1 MSNISELLNPA
12 PRAKRQPPSRNPS
25 SDGYTPTTTY
35 EAADALTT
43 LATTGSNASYSATH
57 DHYPPS
63 QYADTR
69 HQSGFGSVATPVE
82 PSPPTEQ
89 SQPLS
94 PTLDQYHHGS
104 KSPEELRRQS
114 MMSRNSPAP
123 VLAPI
128 QSLSNFLNERIGEE
142 LQQDTTAY
150 SRDISQIVHP
160 AGQNDEGEHRALGG
174 TQNREPTFGLEP
186 SPVPLIKSEQTGTP
200 REATPST
207 TALHTE
213 ENNSNPDGPMDTET
227 LKTVEALKKN
237 DLGLRAKSRET
248 ATPAAETLKPTAAQ
262 SKKRPAPKSTAAA
275 NKKGTA
281 AKKPATKKRK
291 LDPETSSVGGTPGVR
306 RSATPSSRA
315 SKTPALSTVAKS
327 QAKRSSQAGTPVA
340 GSSPAPDRSSQ
351 APASDAEDSDGSNE
365 DDDAIFCIC
374 RKPDNHRWMIACD
387 GGCEDWFH
395 GSCVDMRQEDENL
408 IDKYI
413 CPNCEANGKGCTT
426 WKPMCRREG
435 CRQPAR
441 LIKGGPVSKYCSDQ
455 CGVLFF
461 KNAVGRTSKKK
472 QENSALGKR
481 VRRKANKENETDEDF
496 DIDDEDEGEPS
507 PRGGVLRARDLK
519 SLATAAKDIDS
530 FRRLGSG
537 VLSPPATASP
547 TKASFS
553 ESQKMV
559 NGVFHPEVNG
569 DTSIS
574 SIPLNPAETA
584 HLAALNVEKTSLQSR
599 LALLKDREKFVSL
612 TREQAARY
620 AEREKLKPKE
630 VCGYDQRLS
639 WSEAEFAH
647 WRASKFGKAAL
658 RKGTLEPTAED
669 IAAEEGPEMEIVDG
683 PVENQTASASTLCT
697 KKRCDR
703 HRQWQKLNL
712 QDARFEEVEVIE
724 SIRRVER
731 EEKEVRERAMLR
743 ARAEAAAKKIEGMN
757 AAGGEGWV
765 EVVET

>member
-1 MSNISELLNPA
+1 MTNISALLNPEPWPKNQA
-12 PRAKRQPPSRNPS
+12 SGTPPQKPS
-25 SDGYTPTTTY
+25 SDSYTPTTTY
-35 EAADALTT
+35 EAAGALTT
-43 LATTGSNASYSATH
+43 LATAGDNISYSTTH
-57 DHYPPS
+57 DHYPSS
-63 QYADTR
+63 QYTDAH
-69 HQSGFGSVATPVE
+69 HQSRFGSVATPVE
-82 PSPPTEQ
+82 PSPPAEQ

-104 KSPEELRRQS
+104 KSPEEQRRQS
-114 MMSRNSPAP
+114 MMSRTSPAP
-123 VLAPI
+123 ILAPI
-128 QSLSNFLNERIGEE
+128 QSLSNVLNEQISEE
-142 LQQDTTAY
+142 PQQEMTAY
-150 SRDISQIVHP
+150 GHDVSQIVSP
-160 AGQNDEGEHRALGG
+160 APPIKFEH
-174 TQNREPTFGLEP
+174 N
-186 SPVPLIKSEQTGTP
+186 GTP
-200 REATPST
+200 REVTPT

-213 ENNSNPDGPMDTET
+213 ENNSGADGPMDTET
-227 LKTVEALKKN
+227 LKAVEALKKN

-248 ATPAAETLKPTAAQ
+248 ATPAAETLKPTAAP
-262 SKKRPAPKSTAAA
+262 SKKRPAPKSMAAA

-281 AKKPATKKRK
+281 AKKPAKKRK
-291 LDPETSSVGGTPGVR
+291 LDAETSSVGGTPSVR

-327 QAKRSSQAGTPVA
+327 QAKRSSQAGTPIA

-426 WKPMCRREG
+426 WKPMCRRDG

-441 LIKGGPVSKYCSDQ
+441 LVKGGPVSKYCSDQ

-461 KNAVGRTSKKK
+461 KNAVGRTSKRK
-472 QENSALGKR
+472 QENDAPGKR
-481 VRRKANKENETDEDF
+481 SKRKTNKDNGADEDI
-496 DIDDEDEGEPS
+496 DMDDEDDGEPS
-507 PRGGVLRARDLK
+507 PRGGILRARDLK
-519 SLATAAKDIDS
+519 SLATAAKDLDS

-553 ESQKMV
+553 DSQKMV
-559 NGVFHPEVNG
+559 NGILHPESNG
-569 DTSIS
+569 DVPAAP
-574 SIPLNPAETA
+574 SIPLNPAESA

-639 WSEAEFAH
+639 WSEAEFAN

-658 RKGTLEPTAED
+658 KKGTLEPSAED
-669 IAAEEGPEMEIVDG
+669 VAAEEGPGESEKADG
-683 PVENQTASASTLCT
+683 ATESQDSPASTLCT

-757 AAGGEGWV
+757 ATGGEGWV
-765 EVVET
+765 EVVEA